1 MYQLRV
7 FIILLLIILGTVEIS
22 AQTLDTNRKLKVYN
36 FEIKE
41 DIGPNATRKTVKAFE
56 EANTFGADLIILSLN
71 TYGGLVGDA
80 DSIRTKILNS
90 KIPVYAFIENNAAS
104 AGALISIACHKIFM
118 RKGANIG
125 AATVVD
131 QSGAAAPDKYQSY
144 MRSKMRATA
153 ETRGRN
159 PDIAEG
165 MVDGNMVV
173 EGVNKAGQIITLT
186 TTEAIKNGYCE
197 GQRETLQEVLAKEG
211 ISDYDLK
218 TQTVTRMDRLIG
230 FLINPAVSGVLIG
243 LILGGI
249 YYELRTPGIGFPLLV
264 SVVSALLY
272 FAPLYLEGLAANWEI
287 LLFIVGLILLGLEI
301 LVIPGFG
308 VAGIAGI
315 SLIFA
320 SFVLTTINNVNFDFS
335 NTQSADLNVALTK
348 VVSALFG
355 FIILML
361 LFGGSFVN
369 SPLFRKLALQTTLEG
384 KATPLDNKKD
394 SDNNLIGAIGKTIT
408 DLKPHGKIEILGK
421 QYEGMA
427 RSGFIESNQSIK
439 IVEIRGGDYLVV
451 KHEV

>member
-7 FIILLLIILGTVEIS
+7 FIILLLIIFGAAEIS

-56 EANTFGADLIILSLN
+56 EANAFGADLIILSLN

-80 DSIRTKILNS
+80 DSIRTNILNS

-173 EGVNKAGQIITLT
+173 EGVNKAGQVITLT
-186 TTEAIKNGYCE
+186 TSEAIKNGYCE
-197 GQRETLQEVLAKEG
+197 GQRETLQEVLAQEG

-218 TQTVTRMDRLIG
+218 TQAVTRMDRLIG
-230 FLINPAVSGVLIG
+230 FLINPAVSGVLIV

-287 LLFIVGLILLGLEI
+287 LLFIVGLILLGLEVF
-301 LVIPGFG
+301 VIPGFG

-320 SFVLTTINNVNFDFS
+320 SFVLTTINNVDFDFS
-335 NTQSADLNVALTK
+335 NTETADLNVALTK
-348 VVSALFG
+348 VVAALFG

-361 LFGGSFVN
+361 LFGGTFVN
-369 SPLFRKLALQTTLEG
+369 SPLFKKFALQTTLEG
-384 KATPLDNKKD
+384 KATALDTKKD
-394 SDNNLIGAIGKTIT
+394 SDQNLIGTIGICIT

-427 RSGFIESNQSIK
+427 RNGFIEANSTVK
-439 IVEIRGGDYLVV
+439 IVEIRGGDYLVI
-451 KHEV
+451 KA

>member
-1 MYQLRV
+1 
-7 FIILLLIILGTVEIS
+7 
-22 AQTLDTNRKLKVYN
+22 
-36 FEIKE
+36 
-41 DIGPNATRKTVKAFE
+41 
-56 EANTFGADLIILSLN
+56 
-71 TYGGLVGDA
+71 
-80 DSIRTKILNS
+80 
-90 KIPVYAFIENNAAS
+90 
-104 AGALISIACHKIFM
+104 M

-144 MRSKMRATA
+144 MRSKMRSTA

-173 EGVNKAGQIITLT
+173 EGVNKAGQVITLT
-186 TTEAIKNGYCE
+186 TSEAIKNGYCE
-197 GQRETLQEVLAKEG
+197 GQRETLQEVLAQEG

-218 TQTVTRMDRLIG
+218 TQAVTRMDRLIG
-230 FLINPAVSGVLIG
+230 FLINPAVSGVLIV

-287 LLFIVGLILLGLEI
+287 LLFIVGLILLGLEVF
-301 LVIPGFG
+301 VIPGFG

-320 SFVLTTINNVNFDFS
+320 SFVLTTINNVDFDFS
-335 NTQSADLNVALTK
+335 NTETADLNVALTK
-348 VVSALFG
+348 VVAALFG

-361 LFGGSFVN
+361 LFGGTFVN
-369 SPLFRKLALQTTLEG
+369 SPLFKKFALQTSLEG
-384 KATPLDNKKD
+384 KATALDTKKD
-394 SDNNLIGAIGKTIT
+394 SDQNLIGTIGICIT

-427 RSGFIESNQSIK
+427 RNGFIEANSSVK
-439 IVEIRGGDYLVV
+439 IVEIRGGDYLVI
-451 KHEV
+451 KA